1 MTSRKAEILNSI
13 VSLSESHL
21 GHTTSEWMAAQ
32 CQDHVQEREFTL
44 SDRKSGNEK
53 GPGKVSLWAHLLK
66 SYGCTTS
73 EAHVSDT

>member
-32 CQDHVQEREFTL
+32 CQDHVRERVHIV
-44 SDRKSGNEK
+44 R
-53 GPGKVSLWAHLLK
+53 
-66 SYGCTTS
+66 S
-73 EAHVSDT
+73 EIRE